1 MRLRVY
7 NMSINVNGIIMY
19 MCGNKHD
26 DLAQRGTAYK
36 KHKYIIIIVLRYRM
50 IRVQD
55 RLQNVILKHAT
66 V

>member
-1 MRLRVY
+1 
-7 NMSINVNGIIMY
+7 MSINVNGIIMY
-19 MCGNKHD
+19 MCGNKRD

-36 KHKYIIIIVLRYRM
+36 KTNIITVLRYRM